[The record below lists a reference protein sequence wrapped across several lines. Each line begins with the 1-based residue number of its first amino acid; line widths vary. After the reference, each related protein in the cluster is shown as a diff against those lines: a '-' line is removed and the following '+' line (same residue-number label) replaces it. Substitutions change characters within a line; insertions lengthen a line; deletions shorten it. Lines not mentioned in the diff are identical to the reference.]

1 MESPKKRGIISNPYW
16 TSFVSLITK
25 PTKKGP
31 KIAHIF
37 PNIENAQK
45 AEIWFFDL
53 ICLAITLLLDA
64 WIGPIKNPMI
74 NAIIQKI
81 NTFLTKY
88 KDIVQ
93 MNSEIMQIEIIL
105 LEPILSSI
113 RPREKQP
120 TIPNKF
126 INTPRNNIS
135 DSVRP
140 NKNDANIPANAKILT
155 TALLKKK

>member
-1 MESPKKRGIISNPYW
+1 MLSYNTSTRCLNRTNKESDDQCYNP
-16 TSFVSLITK
+16 
-25 PTKKGP
+25 
-31 KIAHIF
+31 
-37 PNIENAQK
+37 
-45 AEIWFFDL
+45 
-53 ICLAITLLLDA
+53 
-64 WIGPIKNPMI
+64 
-74 NAIIQKI
+74 KI

-126 INTPRNNIS
+126 INTPRNNMS
-135 DSVRP
+135 DSVSP

-155 TALLKKK
+155 TALLKKIAIDKI